1 MNRLSVWEKIARKGE
16 GKAFPSPHP
25 ARLKACSQATS
36 REVVRLQVIKIVTR
50 HNQLQTIA
58 NQAVISIIK
67 SNKTF
72 KDILQK
78 ETVVNFLKANEFKAI
93 LPPLKKV

>member
-1 MNRLSVWEKIARKGE
+1 M
-16 GKAFPSPHP
+16 
-25 ARLKACSQATS
+25 
-36 REVVRLQVIKIVTR
+36 RLQVIKIVTR

-78 ETVVNFLKANEFKAI
+78 ETAVNFLKANEFKAI